1 MARSPR
7 RRNRAPRQSDGAGT
21 RLRVLQGAMR
31 AFGEHGYKDTRVEDI
46 LQAAGV
52 SRPTFYKFFANRD
65 EVFDAI
71 LESQA
76 FSVIQ
81 SVKSAIEMAVDPLDR
96 LDKAIDAYLR
106 WRAAIGPIGT
116 VLNTEAMRPGT
127 HASRHRTA
135 ILDALTS
142 WFTKEA
148 GEVLGREVDPLL
160 YVGLL
165 AALERIG
172 AEPDGHARIGEKDI
186 QRYKQ
191 VMLQIVLGTLA
202 WGRNRD
208 ALVAQIK
215 SVRQG
220 REGGTTE

>member
-1 MARSPR
+1 MA
-7 RRNRAPRQSDGAGT
+7 RAPRRSRGRSRRECDRAGT
-21 RLRVLQGAMR
+21 RLRVLEGAMR
-31 AFGEHGYKDTRVEDI
+31 AFGEHGYRDTRVEDI
-46 LQAAGV
+46 LKAAGV

-65 EVFDAI
+65 EAFEAI

-76 FSVIQ
+76 FSVVQ
-81 SVKSAIEMAVDPLDR
+81 SVKGAIEMTTDPLDR
-96 LDKAIDAYLR
+96 LDKTIDAYLR

-116 VLNTEAMRPGT
+116 VLNAEAMRPGT
-127 HASRHRTA
+127 QASQHRTA

-142 WFTKEA
+142 WFSEEA
-148 GEVLGREVDPLL
+148 GEVVGRDVDPLL

-172 AEPDGHARIGEKDI
+172 AEPDRHARIGEKDL

-202 WGRNRD
+202 WGRDRD
-208 ALVAQIK
+208 ALVARIK
-215 SVRQG
+215 DVRQE
-220 REGGTTE
+220 RDGGT